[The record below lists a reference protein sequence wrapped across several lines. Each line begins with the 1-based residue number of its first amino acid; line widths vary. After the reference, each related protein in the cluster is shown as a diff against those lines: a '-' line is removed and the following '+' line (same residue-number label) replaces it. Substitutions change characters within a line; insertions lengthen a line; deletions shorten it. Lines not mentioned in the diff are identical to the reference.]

1 MRKYLPYIIT
11 VLLAGALITLLVT
24 GSNGSTRHLDE
35 RVTLRRQ
42 DKIPY
47 GTYVAYNE
55 LKDLF
60 PKAAIYTNTYE
71 PGYWD
76 SLSSYD
82 KNQALI
88 IITGKFNADE
98 REMKKLITFIEKG
111 NDVFV
116 SARTISYSAAEML
129 DCRVDVADISSYSN
143 ENIKVG
149 DSLTV
154 SLLTPP
160 FGTKSSYS
168 YPGKKLDATF
178 QTFNNRTSETLG
190 ENESGKTNFIHLVAG
205 KGNLYVHL
213 APLAFSNYF
222 LLHKAN
228 ISYYEKMMSVIN
240 PNTTKI
246 VWDEYYLNKKF
257 LDENGEEK
265 KGWFSVLMKTE
276 NGNGKKPFRAAFWLL
291 LLLLLIFVLLEM
303 RRKQRYIPVIKK
315 PVNDSLDFVKTIGRL
330 YYDKGDH
337 KNLCR
342 KMAAYFLEHV
352 RAKYKLPT
360 GTLDDNFVKNLQFKS
375 GAEEHEIREIIYFI
389 KYLDDAPA
397 ITDQQ
402 LSEFHKQVES
412 FYKKA

>member
-1 MRKYLPYIIT
+1 MKKYLPYIIAL
-11 VLLAGALITLLVT
+11 LLAGALVALFLT
-24 GSNGSTRHLDE
+24 GSNEKKRKLDE
-35 RVTLRRQ
+35 RVTLRRE

-47 GTYVAYNE
+47 GTYVAYHGLNYI
-55 LKDLF
+55 F

-76 SLSSYD
+76 SLSNYESD
-82 KNQALI
+82 QALI

-98 REMKKLITFIEKG
+98 DEMKKLIAFIEKG
-111 NDVFV
+111 NDVFI

-129 DCRVDVADISSYSN
+129 DCRVNVSDISSYTESD
-143 ENIKVG
+143 IKIE

-160 FGTKSSYS
+160 FEEKRPYT
-168 YPGKKLDATF
+168 YPGKKLDASFYNLKDEAT
-178 QTFNNRTSETLG
+178 ETLG
-190 ENESGKTNFIHLVAG
+190 EDEVGKPNFIRLQAG

-222 LLHKAN
+222 LLHKDN
-228 ISYYEKMMSVIN
+228 ISYYEKVLSVIN
-240 PNTTKI
+240 PNTTKV

-257 LDENGEEK
+257 LEEDNKK
-265 KGWFSVLMKTE
+265 KGWFSVLMNIE
-276 NGNGKKPFRAAFWLL
+276 NDTGKKPFRAAFWLL
-291 LLLLLIFVLLEM
+291 ILLLLLFVLLEM

-315 PVNDSLDFVKTIGRL
+315 PANDSLDFVKTIGRL

-352 RAKYKLPT
+352 RAKYKLTT
-360 GTLDDNFVKNLQFKS
+360 GTLDDTFVKQLQFKS
-375 GAEEHEIREIIYFI
+375 GAEEQEIRGIVYFI
-389 KYLDDAPA
+389 KYLDDAPV
-397 ITDQQ
+397 IDNGQLTD
-402 LSEFHKQVES
+402 FHKQLES